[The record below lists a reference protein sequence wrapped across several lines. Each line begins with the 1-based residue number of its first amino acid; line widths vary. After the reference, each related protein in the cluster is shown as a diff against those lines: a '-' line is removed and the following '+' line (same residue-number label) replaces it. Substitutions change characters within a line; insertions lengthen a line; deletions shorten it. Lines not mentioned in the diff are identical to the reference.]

1 MRRTAFAAFMA
12 LFVSSPA
19 WAAVLVSQQ
28 PVNGGGISRS
38 SQLWQDPGPGGNNLD
53 GDAICWEDFTLAAP
67 ASINHMEWWGTG
79 ASELGFRIEFWRQ
92 DPGTVA
98 YQPLAVFDQD
108 PGPGTVTPEAR
119 FTVTPA
125 DFTASPGPGGIT
137 HFSLDLASRVDLP
150 ANDPSN
156 PRWFVGII
164 GLTHQAYVPFNWSQ
178 GTGGSN
184 RTFQFVRGDGS
195 IFRSLGEGR
204 ALVLAAVPEPACAAL
219 VGAAVVPVMLCRPR
233 RRPGGS

>member
-79 ASELGFRIEFWRQ
+79 ASELGFRIEFDHR
-92 DPGTVA
+92 
-98 YQPLAVFDQD
+98 
-108 PGPGTVTPEAR
+108 
-119 FTVTPA
+119 
-125 DFTASPGPGGIT
+125 
-137 HFSLDLASRVDLP
+137 
-150 ANDPSN
+150 
-156 PRWFVGII
+156 
-164 GLTHQAYVPFNWSQ
+164 
-178 GTGGSN
+178 
-184 RTFQFVRGDGS
+184 
-195 IFRSLGEGR
+195 
-204 ALVLAAVPEPACAAL
+204 
-219 VGAAVVPVMLCRPR
+219 RPR
-233 RRPGGS
+233 RRRHRQHRPGQRDPRRVGRGFTFVAPTSGWRLAGRH